1 MRIALTGVTGHLGG
15 LIIQELHARG
25 HAINVL
31 LRGKYLRSLEDI
43 PVHITQ
49 GDLDDRAALAEFA
62 KECDAVIH
70 SAGLISISGDMNGL
84 VRKVN
89 VDGTRN
95 IMEAAKRSG
104 VKRVIHVS
112 SVHAYDQQPLD
123 QPLDETRGY
132 APDHTFAYDRSKRD
146 GQRLALSYA
155 SEHMHV
161 MSVNPTSIIGPHDYK
176 PSKLGRAIME
186 MYTGKLPY
194 VFNGGYDF
202 CDGRD
207 VAAAIVNGLTMGRSG
222 EAYLLGAHWHSL
234 KELFTLISAIAG
246 KNKTPM
252 IIPTPLARLGL
263 PFVYLGSKMSGKEP
277 LYTNEAIAAV
287 TEGNLK
293 IISDKAKAELGYM
306 TRPLKETLKDTCEW
320 FLENN
325 FAHY

>member
-1 MRIALTGVTGHLGG
+1 MKIAVTGATGHLGG
-15 LIIQELHARG
+15 LVIRELHARG
-25 HAINVL
+25 HEISVL
-31 LRGKYLRSLEDI
+31 VRGKDLRSLEDI
-43 PVHITQ
+43 PVNIIE
-49 GDLDDRAALAEFA
+49 GDLDHKVALTEFT

-84 VRKVN
+84 VHRVN
-89 VDGTRN
+89 VTGTQN
-95 IMEAAKRSG
+95 IMEAARQAG

-112 SVHAYDQQPLD
+112 SVHAYDQHPLD

-146 GQRLALSYA
+146 GQKLALSYA

-207 VAAAIVNGLTMGRSG
+207 VAAAIVNGLTMGRNG

-234 KELFTLISAIAG
+234 KDLFILISALSG

-252 IIPTPLARLGL
+252 IIPTPLARMGL
-263 PFVYLGSKMSGKEP
+263 PFIYLGAKLSGKEP
-277 LYTNEAIAAV
+277 LYTGEAIAAV
-287 TEGNLK
+287 TEGNLN
-293 IISDKAKAELGYM
+293 IVSDKARRELGYT
-306 TRPLKETLKDTCEW
+306 TRPLKETLADTCEW
-320 FLENN
+320 FLKSN
-325 FAHY
+325 Y